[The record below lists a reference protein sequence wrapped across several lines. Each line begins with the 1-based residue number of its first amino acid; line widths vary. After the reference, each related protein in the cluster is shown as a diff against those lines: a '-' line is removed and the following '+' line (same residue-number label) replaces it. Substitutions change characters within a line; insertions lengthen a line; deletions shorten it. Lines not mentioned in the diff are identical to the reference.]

1 MIQIFDVDKRRIGVI
16 DDLDDLQ
23 VIKTL
28 SSGDKTISFSYPKI
42 GAETAHLKPE
52 NYLRTEKDEYVL
64 KKVETGDTKNK
75 YTAVL
80 NVEELESQEFL
91 YGFASETQTARDC
104 LEFAFEGT
112 GWKVGICTITKR
124 RTIDIEETTNA
135 WEVLQEVLD
144 TYRCECRIHTLT
156 KTVDIMEAIGEDRGA
171 YFMEGLNLRKLTVKS
186 DTYDFYTRIYPVGA
200 DGITPEIILGVPY
213 IDNHQYTDKVIPR
226 YWKDERY
233 TITENLIED
242 ARAKLDAASKPYTA
256 YTADVADL
264 AAQSDEYDVLAYDIG
279 DMVTLVSKTEKTKE
293 KQRIVKLTEYPKH
306 PEKNTCELS
315 SVSKT
320 FAQIQ
325 EETQEKMKS
334 DAVEVAQSRTKKVL
348 RGGYWTTEQVQAAI
362 TSSEEKLTAT
372 VQAART
378 EQRDLTEQ
386 TRDEMKE
393 YVDAINNVALER
405 MTNEYT
411 TKLEQTSTDFD
422 ITIRSLEETVTSQGE
437 EFQEFRQENET
448 FFHHTAEGLEIGKKQ
463 DGGIMPF
470 STMLS
475 NLRLEF
481 RQDGKAVAYIQHD
494 KLHINNV
501 EAVRRWSVGAAED
514 GGYFD
519 FISTRYGMG
528 VKWREAQEEDEAETQ
543 EAQVQA
549 FAARAAARTVYQQL
563 IDDSGVFKVVE
574 A

>member
-1 MIQIFDVDKRRIGVI
+1 MIQILDATKKRIGAI
-16 DDLDDLQ
+16 DDLDDLK
-23 VIKTL
+23 VEKTL
-28 SSGDKTISFSYPKI
+28 SSGDKTISFSYPKN
-42 GAETAHLKPE
+42 GVELEKLKPE

-64 KKVETGDTKNK
+64 KKVETGETQNK
-75 YTAVL
+75 YTAML
-80 NVEELESQEFL
+80 NVEELEAQEFL
-91 YGFASETQTARDC
+91 HGFASETQTARAC

-135 WEVLQEVLD
+135 WEVLKEVLD
-144 TYRCECRIHTLT
+144 TYRAECRIHTLT

-242 ARAKLDAASKPYTA
+242 AQARLDAASKPYTA

-264 AAQSDEYDVLAYDIG
+264 AAQSEEYDVLAYDIG
-279 DMVTLVSKTEKTKE
+279 DMVTLTSKTEKTKE

-306 PEKNTCELS
+306 PEQNTCELS

-386 TRDEMKE
+386 TRNDLKE
-393 YVDAINNVALER
+393 YADTLNNVAIER
-405 MTNEYT
+405 MTNEYS
-411 TKLEQTSTDFD
+411 TKLEQTSTNFD
-422 ITIRSLEETVTSQGE
+422 VTIRSLEETVTSQGD

-448 FFHHTAEGLEIGKKQ
+448 FFHHTADGLEIGQKQ
-463 DGGIMPF
+463 DGGVMPF
-470 STMLS
+470 STLLS

-528 VKWREAQEEDEAETQ
+528 VKWREAQEEDEQ
-543 EAQVQA
+543 AQAQT
-549 FAARAAARTVYQQL
+549 FAARAAVRAAVPEYKQL
-563 IDDSGVFKVVE
+563 IDDSGVFEVVKV
-574 A
+574 

>member
-1 MIQIFDVDKRRIGVI
+1 MIQILDAAKKRIGAI
-16 DDLDDLQ
+16 DDLDDLK
-23 VIKTL
+23 VEKTL
-28 SSGDKTISFSYPKI
+28 SSGDKTISFSYPKN
-42 GAETAHLKPE
+42 GVELEKLKPE

-64 KKVETGDTKNK
+64 KKVETGETQNK
-75 YTAVL
+75 YTAML
-80 NVEELESQEFL
+80 NVEELEAQEFL
-91 YGFASETQTARDC
+91 HGFASETQTARAC

-144 TYRCECRIHTLT
+144 TYRAECRIHTLT

-242 ARAKLDAASKPYTA
+242 AQARLDAASKPYTA

-264 AAQSDEYDVLAYDIG
+264 AAQSEEYDVLAYDIG
-279 DMVTLVSKTEKTKE
+279 DMVTLTSKTEKTKE

-306 PEKNTCELS
+306 PEQNTCELS

-386 TRDEMKE
+386 TRNDLKE
-393 YVDAINNVALER
+393 YADTLNNVAIER
-405 MTNEYT
+405 MTNEYST
-411 TKLEQTSTDFD
+411 QLEQTSTNFD
-422 ITIRSLEETVTSQGE
+422 VTIRSLEETVTSQGD

-448 FFHHTAEGLEIGKKQ
+448 FFHHTADGLEIGQKQ
-463 DGGIMPF
+463 DGGVMPF
-470 STMLS
+470 STLLS

-528 VKWREAQEEDEAETQ
+528 VKWREAQEEDEQ
-543 EAQVQA
+543 AQAQT
-549 FAARAAARTVYQQL
+549 FAARAAVRAAVPEYKQL
-563 IDDSGVFKVVE
+563 IDDSGVFEVVKV
-574 A
+574 

>member
-1 MIQIFDVDKRRIGVI
+1 MIQIFDDTKRRIGAI

-23 VIKTL
+23 VVKTL
-28 SSGDKTISFSYPKI
+28 STGDKTISFSYPKK
-42 GAETAHLKPE
+42 GTEEKHLKPE
-52 NYLRTEKDEYVL
+52 YYIRTEKDEYVL
-64 KKVETGDTKNK
+64 KKVETGEKKNK
-75 YTAVL
+75 YTAQL
-80 NVEELESQEFL
+80 NVEELEAQEFL

-135 WEVLQEVLD
+135 WEVLQEVLN
-144 TYRCECRIHTLT
+144 TYRAECRIHTLT

-171 YFMEGLNLRKLTVKS
+171 YFVEGLNLRKLTVKS
-186 DTYDFYTRIYPVGA
+186 DTYDFFTRIYPVGK

-242 ARAKLDAASKPYTA
+242 AQARLDAASKPYTA

-264 AAQSDEYDVLAYDIG
+264 AAQSEEYDVLAYDIG
-279 DMVTLVSKTEKTKE
+279 DMVALVSKTEGTKE

-372 VQAART
+372 VQTART
-378 EQRDLTEQ
+378 EQRDFTEQ
-386 TRDEMKE
+386 TRNDLKE
-393 YVDAINNVALER
+393 YADTLNSVALER

-448 FFHHTAEGLEIGKKQ
+448 FFHHTADGLEIGKKQ

-470 STMLS
+470 STLLS

-481 RQDGKAVAYIQHD
+481 RQDGKAVAYVQHD

-528 VKWREAQEEDEAETQ
+528 VKWREAQEEDEQ
-543 EAQVQA
+543 AQTV
-549 FAARAAARTVYQQL
+549 AARAAARASVREYKQL
-563 IDDSGVFKVVE
+563 IDDTGVFEVVE
-574 A
+574 G

>member
-1 MIQIFDVDKRRIGVI
+1 MIQILDAAKKRIGAI
-16 DDLDDLQ
+16 DDLDDLK
-23 VIKTL
+23 VEKTL
-28 SSGDKTISFSYPKI
+28 SSGDKTISFSYPKN
-42 GAETAHLKPE
+42 GVELEKLKPE

-64 KKVETGDTKNK
+64 KKVETGETQNK
-75 YTAVL
+75 YTAML
-80 NVEELESQEFL
+80 NVEELEAQEFL
-91 YGFASETQTARDC
+91 YGFASETQTARAC

-135 WEVLQEVLD
+135 WEVFQEVLD
-144 TYRCECRIHTLT
+144 TYRAECRIHTLT

-242 ARAKLDAASKPYTA
+242 AQARLDAASKPYTA

-264 AAQSDEYDVLAYDIG
+264 AAQSEEYDILAYGIG
-279 DMVTLVSKTEKTKE
+279 DMVTLTSKTEKMKE

-306 PEKNTCELS
+306 PEQNTCELS
-315 SVSKT
+315 SASKT

-386 TRDEMKE
+386 TRNDLKE
-393 YVDAINNVALER
+393 YADTLNNVAIER
-405 MTNEYT
+405 MTNEYST
-411 TKLEQTSTDFD
+411 QLEQTSTNFD
-422 ITIRSLEETVTSQGE
+422 VTIRSLEETVTSQGD

-448 FFHHTAEGLEIGKKQ
+448 FFHHTADGLEIGQKQ
-463 DGGIMPF
+463 DGGVMPF
-470 STMLS
+470 STLLS

-528 VKWREAQEEDEAETQ
+528 VKWREAQEEDEQ
-543 EAQVQA
+543 AQAQT
-549 FAARAAARTVYQQL
+549 FAARAAVRAEVPEYKQL
-563 IDDSGVFKVVE
+563 IDDSGVFEVVKV
-574 A
+574 

>member
-1 MIQIFDVDKRRIGVI
+1 MIQILDAAKKRIGAI
-16 DDLDDLQ
+16 DDLDDLK
-23 VIKTL
+23 VEKTL
-28 SSGDKTISFSYPKI
+28 SSGDKTISFSYPKN
-42 GAETAHLKPE
+42 GVELEKLKPE

-64 KKVETGDTKNK
+64 KKVETGETQNK
-75 YTAVL
+75 YTAML
-80 NVEELESQEFL
+80 NVEELEAQEFL
-91 YGFASETQTARDC
+91 YGFASETQTARAC

-144 TYRCECRIHTLT
+144 TYRAECRIHTLT

-242 ARAKLDAASKPYTA
+242 AQARLDAASKPYTV

-264 AAQSDEYDVLAYDIG
+264 AAQSEEYDILAYDIG
-279 DMVTLVSKTEKTKE
+279 DMVTLTSKTEKTKE

-306 PEKNTCELS
+306 PEQNTCELS

-386 TRDEMKE
+386 TRNDLKE
-393 YVDAINNVALER
+393 YADTLNNVAIER
-405 MTNEYT
+405 MTNEYST
-411 TKLEQTSTDFD
+411 QLEQTSTNFD
-422 ITIRSLEETVTSQGE
+422 VTIRSLEETVTSQGD

-448 FFHHTAEGLEIGKKQ
+448 FFHHTADGLEIGQKQ
-463 DGGIMPF
+463 DGGVMPF
-470 STMLS
+470 STLLS

-528 VKWREAQEEDEAETQ
+528 VKWREAQEEDEQ
-543 EAQVQA
+543 EQAQT
-549 FAARAAARTVYQQL
+549 FAARAAIRAAVQEYKQL
-563 IDDSGVFKVVE
+563 IDDSGVFEVVKV
-574 A
+574 

>member
-1 MIQIFDVDKRRIGVI
+1 MIQIFDVAKRRIGGI
-16 DDLDDLQ
+16 DDLDDLK
-23 VIKTL
+23 VEKTL
-28 SSGDKTISFSYPKI
+28 SSGDKTISFSYPKN
-42 GAETAHLKPE
+42 GAELEKLKPE
-52 NYLRTEKDEYVL
+52 NYIRTEKDEYVL
-64 KKVETGDTKNK
+64 KKVETGETTNK
-75 YTAVL
+75 YTAQL
-80 NVEELESQEFL
+80 NVEELEAQEFL
-91 YGFASETQTARDC
+91 YGFASETQTARAC

-112 GWKVGICTITKR
+112 GWTVGICTITKR
-124 RTIDIEETTNA
+124 RTVDIEESTNA
-135 WEVLQEVLD
+135 WKVLQEVLD
-144 TYRCECRIHTLT
+144 TYRAECRIHTLT

-171 YFMEGLNLRKLTVKS
+171 YFVEGLNLRKLTVKS

-242 ARAKLDAASKPYTA
+242 AQARLDAASKPYTA

-279 DMVTLVSKTEKTKE
+279 DMVTLISKTEKTKE

-306 PEKNTCELS
+306 PEQNTCELS

-386 TRDEMKE
+386 TRNDLKE
-393 YVDAINNVALER
+393 YADTLNNVAIER
-405 MTNEYT
+405 MTNEYST
-411 TKLEQTSTDFD
+411 QLEQTSTNFD
-422 ITIRSLEETVTSQGE
+422 ITIRSLEETVTSQGD

-448 FFHHTAEGLEIGKKQ
+448 FFHHTADGLEIGQKQ
-463 DGGIMPF
+463 DGGVMPF
-470 STMLS
+470 STLLS

-528 VKWREAQEEDEAETQ
+528 VKWREAQEEDEQ
-543 EAQVQA
+543 AQAQT
-549 FAARAAARTVYQQL
+549 FAARAAVRAAVPEYKQL
-563 IDDSGVFKVVE
+563 IDDSGVFEVVKV
-574 A
+574 

>member
-1 MIQIFDVDKRRIGVI
+1 MIQILDAAKKRIGAI
-16 DDLDDLQ
+16 DDLDDLK
-23 VIKTL
+23 VEKTL
-28 SSGDKTISFSYPKI
+28 SSGDKTISFSYPKN
-42 GAETAHLKPE
+42 GVELEKLKPE

-64 KKVETGDTKNK
+64 KKVETGETQNK
-75 YTAVL
+75 YTAML
-80 NVEELESQEFL
+80 NVEELEAQEFL
-91 YGFASETQTARDC
+91 YGFASETQTARAC

-135 WEVLQEVLD
+135 WEVFQEVLD
-144 TYRCECRIHTLT
+144 TYRAECRIHTLT

-242 ARAKLDAASKPYTA
+242 AQARLDAASKPYTA

-264 AAQSDEYDVLAYDIG
+264 AAQSEEYDVLAYDIG
-279 DMVTLVSKTEKTKE
+279 DMVTLTSKTEKTKE

-306 PEKNTCELS
+306 PEQNTCELS

-386 TRDEMKE
+386 TRNDLKE
-393 YVDAINNVALER
+393 YADTLNNVAIER
-405 MTNEYT
+405 MTNEYST
-411 TKLEQTSTDFD
+411 QLEQTSTNFD
-422 ITIRSLEETVTSQGE
+422 VTIRSLEETVTSQGD

-448 FFHHTAEGLEIGKKQ
+448 FFHHTADGLEIGQKQ
-463 DGGIMPF
+463 DGGVMPF
-470 STMLS
+470 STLLS

-528 VKWREAQEEDEAETQ
+528 VKWREAQEEDEQ
-543 EAQVQA
+543 AQAQT
-549 FAARAAARTVYQQL
+549 FAARAAVRAAVPEYKQL
-563 IDDSGVFKVVE
+563 IDDSGVFEVVKV
-574 A
+574 

>member
-1 MIQIFDVDKRRIGVI
+1 MIQILDAAKKRIGAI
-16 DDLDDLQ
+16 DDLDDLK
-23 VIKTL
+23 VEKTL
-28 SSGDKTISFSYPKI
+28 SSGDKTISFSYPKN
-42 GAETAHLKPE
+42 GVELEKLKPE

-64 KKVETGDTKNK
+64 KKVETGETQNK
-75 YTAVL
+75 YTAML
-80 NVEELESQEFL
+80 NVEELEAQEFL
-91 YGFASETQTARDC
+91 YGFASETQTARAC

-135 WEVLQEVLD
+135 WEVFQEVLD
-144 TYRCECRIHTLT
+144 TYRAECRIHTLT

-242 ARAKLDAASKPYTA
+242 AQARLDAASKPYTA

-264 AAQSDEYDVLAYDIG
+264 AAQSEEYDVLAYDIG
-279 DMVTLVSKTEKTKE
+279 DMVTLTSKTEKTKE

-306 PEKNTCELS
+306 PEQNTCELS

-386 TRDEMKE
+386 TRNDLKE
-393 YVDAINNVALER
+393 YADTLNNVAIER
-405 MTNEYT
+405 MTNEYST
-411 TKLEQTSTDFD
+411 QLEQTSTNFD
-422 ITIRSLEETVTSQGE
+422 VTIRSLEETVTSQGG

-448 FFHHTAEGLEIGKKQ
+448 FFHHTADGLEIGQKQ
-463 DGGIMPF
+463 DGGVMPF
-470 STMLS
+470 STLLS

-528 VKWREAQEEDEAETQ
+528 VKWREAQEEDEQ
-543 EAQVQA
+543 AQAQT
-549 FAARAAARTVYQQL
+549 FAARVAVRAAVQEYKQL
-563 IDDSGVFKVVE
+563 IDDSGTFEVVKV
-574 A
+574 

>member
-1 MIQIFDVDKRRIGVI
+1 MIQIFDVAKRRIGGI
-16 DDLDDLQ
+16 DDLDDLK
-23 VIKTL
+23 VEKTL
-28 SSGDKTISFSYPKI
+28 SSGDKTISFSYPKN
-42 GAETAHLKPE
+42 GVELEKLKPE

-64 KKVETGDTKNK
+64 KKVETGETTNK
-75 YTAVL
+75 YTAQL
-80 NVEELESQEFL
+80 NVEELEAQEFL

-124 RTIDIEETTNA
+124 RTVDIEESTNA
-135 WEVLQEVLD
+135 WKVIQEVLD
-144 TYRCECRIHTLT
+144 TYRAECRIHTLT
-156 KTVDIMEAIGEDRGA
+156 KTVDIMETIGEDRGA

-242 ARAKLDAASKPYTA
+242 AQARLDAASKPYTA

-264 AAQSDEYDVLAYDIG
+264 AVQSDEYDVLAYDIG

-293 KQRIVKLTEYPKH
+293 KQRIVKMTEYPKH

-320 FAQIQ
+320 FAQVQ
-325 EETQEKMKS
+325 AETEERMKS
-334 DAVEVAQSRTKKVL
+334 DAINVSESRMKRTL
-348 RGGYWTTEQVQAAI
+348 RGGYWTKEQAQAAI
-362 TSSEEKLTAT
+362 TSSEEKISLS
-372 VQAART
+372 VQETRT
-378 EQRDLTEQ
+378 EARDIANKIGEDA
-386 TRDEMKE
+386 RE
-393 YVDAINNVALER
+393 YTDRMNDNIVEK
-405 MTNEYT
+405 MTNEYST
-411 TKLEQTSTDFD
+411 RLDQTAKDLN
-422 ITIRSLEETVTSQGE
+422 IVIRSLESTVTSQGN
-437 EFQEFRQENET
+437 EFTEFKQENET
-448 FFHHTAEGLEIGKKQ
+448 FFHHTSEGLEIGRKQ
-463 DGGIMPF
+463 DGGLMPF

-475 NLRLEF
+475 DVRLEF
-481 RQDGKAVAYIQHD
+481 RQEGKAVAYIQHD
-494 KLHINNV
+494 KLHITNV

-528 VKWREAQEEDEAETQ
+528 VKWREAQEEDTDTVQTMAMKVRSIRQ
-543 EAQVQA
+543 ED
-549 FAARAAARTVYQQL
+549 YEQL
-563 IDDSGVFKVVE
+563 IDESGVFEVITV
-574 A
+574 

>member
-1 MIQIFDVDKRRIGVI
+1 MIQILDAAKKRIGAI
-16 DDLDDLQ
+16 DDLDDLK
-23 VIKTL
+23 VEKTL
-28 SSGDKTISFSYPKI
+28 SSGDKTISFSYPKN
-42 GAETAHLKPE
+42 GVELEKLKPE

-64 KKVETGDTKNK
+64 KKVETGETQNK
-75 YTAVL
+75 YTAML
-80 NVEELESQEFL
+80 NVEELEAQEFL
-91 YGFASETQTARDC
+91 YGFASETQTARAC

-135 WEVLQEVLD
+135 WEVFQEVLD
-144 TYRCECRIHTLT
+144 TYRAECRIHTLT

-242 ARAKLDAASKPYTA
+242 AQARLDVASKPYTA

-264 AAQSDEYDVLAYDIG
+264 AAQSEEYDILAYDIG
-279 DMVTLVSKTEKTKE
+279 DMVTLTSKTEKTKE

-306 PEKNTCELS
+306 PEQNTCELS

-386 TRDEMKE
+386 TRNDLKE
-393 YVDAINNVALER
+393 YADTLNNVAIER
-405 MTNEYT
+405 MTNEYST
-411 TKLEQTSTDFD
+411 QLEQTSTNFD
-422 ITIRSLEETVTSQGE
+422 VTIRSLEETVTSQGD

-448 FFHHTAEGLEIGKKQ
+448 FFHHTADGLEIGQKQ
-463 DGGIMPF
+463 DGGVMPF
-470 STMLS
+470 STLLS

-528 VKWREAQEEDEAETQ
+528 VKWREAQEEDEQ
-543 EAQVQA
+543 AQAQT
-549 FAARAAARTVYQQL
+549 FAARAAVRAAVPEYKQL
-563 IDDSGVFKVVE
+563 IDDSGVFEVVKV
-574 A
+574 

>member
-1 MIQIFDVDKRRIGVI
+1 MIQILDAAKKRIGAI
-16 DDLDDLQ
+16 DDLDDLK
-23 VIKTL
+23 VEKTL
-28 SSGDKTISFSYPKI
+28 SSGDKTISFSYPKN
-42 GAETAHLKPE
+42 GVELEKLKPE

-64 KKVETGDTKNK
+64 KKVETGETQNK
-75 YTAVL
+75 YTAML
-80 NVEELESQEFL
+80 NVEELEAQEFL
-91 YGFASETQTARDC
+91 YGFASETQTARAC

-144 TYRCECRIHTLT
+144 TYRAECRIHTLT

-242 ARAKLDAASKPYTA
+242 AQARLDAASKPYTA

-264 AAQSDEYDVLAYDIG
+264 AAQSEEYDILAYDIG
-279 DMVTLVSKTEKTKE
+279 DMVTLTSKTEKTKE

-306 PEKNTCELS
+306 PEQNTCELS

-386 TRDEMKE
+386 TRNDLKE
-393 YVDAINNVALER
+393 YADTLNNVAIER
-405 MTNEYT
+405 MTNEYST
-411 TKLEQTSTDFD
+411 QLEQTSTNFD
-422 ITIRSLEETVTSQGE
+422 VTIRSLEETVTSQGD

-448 FFHHTAEGLEIGKKQ
+448 FFHHTADGLEIGQKQ
-463 DGGIMPF
+463 DGGVMPF
-470 STMLS
+470 STLLS

-528 VKWREAQEEDEAETQ
+528 VKWREAQEEDEQ
-543 EAQVQA
+543 AQAQT
-549 FAARAAARTVYQQL
+549 FAARATVRAAVPEYKQL
-563 IDDSGVFKVVE
+563 IDDSGVFEVVKV
-574 A
+574 

>member
-1 MIQIFDVDKRRIGVI
+1 MIQIFDDTKRRIGAI

-23 VIKTL
+23 VVKTL
-28 SSGDKTISFSYPKI
+28 STGDKTISFSYPKK
-42 GAETAHLKPE
+42 GTEEKHLKPE
-52 NYLRTEKDEYVL
+52 YYIRTEKDEYVL
-64 KKVETGDTKNK
+64 KKVETGEKKNK
-75 YTAVL
+75 YTAQL
-80 NVEELESQEFL
+80 NVEELEAQEFL

-135 WEVLQEVLD
+135 WEVLQEVLN
-144 TYRCECRIHTLT
+144 TYRAECRIHTLT

-171 YFMEGLNLRKLTVKS
+171 YFVEGLNLRKLTVKS
-186 DTYDFYTRIYPVGA
+186 DTYDFFTRIYPVGK

-242 ARAKLDAASKPYTA
+242 AQARLDAASKPYTA

-264 AAQSDEYDVLAYDIG
+264 AAQSEEYDVLAYDIG
-279 DMVTLVSKTEKTKE
+279 DMVALVSKTEGTKE

-372 VQAART
+372 VQTART
-378 EQRDLTEQ
+378 EQRDFTEQ
-386 TRDEMKE
+386 TRNDLKE
-393 YVDAINNVALER
+393 YADTLNSVAFER

-448 FFHHTAEGLEIGKKQ
+448 FFHHTADGLEIGKKQ

-470 STMLS
+470 STLLS

-481 RQDGKAVAYIQHD
+481 RQDGKAVAYVQHD

-528 VKWREAQEEDEAETQ
+528 VKWREAQEEDEQ
-543 EAQVQA
+543 AQTV
-549 FAARAAARTVYQQL
+549 AARAAARASVREYKQL
-563 IDDSGVFKVVE
+563 IDDTGVFEVVE
-574 A
+574 G

>member
-1 MIQIFDVDKRRIGVI
+1 MIQILDAAKKRIGAI
-16 DDLDDLQ
+16 DDLDDLK
-23 VIKTL
+23 VEKTL
-28 SSGDKTISFSYPKI
+28 SSGDKTISFSYPKN
-42 GAETAHLKPE
+42 GVELEKLKPE

-64 KKVETGDTKNK
+64 KKVETGETQNK
-75 YTAVL
+75 YTAIL
-80 NVEELESQEFL
+80 NVEELEAQEFL
-91 YGFASETQTARDC
+91 YGFASETQTARAC

-144 TYRCECRIHTLT
+144 TYRAECRIHTLT
-156 KTVDIMEAIGEDRGA
+156 KTVDIMETIGEDRGA

-242 ARAKLDAASKPYTA
+242 AQARLDAASKPYTA

-264 AAQSDEYDVLAYDIG
+264 AAQSEEYDVLAYDIG
-279 DMVTLVSKTEKTKE
+279 DMVTLTSKTEKTKE

-306 PEKNTCELS
+306 PEQNTCELS

-334 DAVEVAQSRTKKVL
+334 DAVETAQSRTKKVL

-386 TRDEMKE
+386 TRNDLKE
-393 YVDAINNVALER
+393 YADTLNNVAIER
-405 MTNEYT
+405 MTNEYST
-411 TKLEQTSTDFD
+411 QLEQTSTNFD
-422 ITIRSLEETVTSQGE
+422 VTIRSLEETGTSQGG

-448 FFHHTAEGLEIGKKQ
+448 FFHHTADGLEIGQKQ
-463 DGGIMPF
+463 DGGVMPF
-470 STMLS
+470 STLLS

-481 RQDGKAVAYIQHD
+481 RQDGKAVAYIQLD

-528 VKWREAQEEDEAETQ
+528 VKWREAQEEDEQ
-543 EAQVQA
+543 AQAQT
-549 FAARAAARTVYQQL
+549 FTARAAVRAAVPEYRQL
-563 IDDSGVFKVVE
+563 IDDSGTFEVVKV
-574 A
+574 

>member
-1 MIQIFDVDKRRIGVI
+1 MIQILDAAKKRIGAI
-16 DDLDDLQ
+16 DDLDDLK
-23 VIKTL
+23 VEKTL
-28 SSGDKTISFSYPKI
+28 SSGDKTISFSYPKN
-42 GAETAHLKPE
+42 GVELEKLKPE

-64 KKVETGDTKNK
+64 KKVETGETQNK
-75 YTAVL
+75 YTAIL
-80 NVEELESQEFL
+80 NVEELEAQEFL
-91 YGFASETQTARDC
+91 YGFASETQTARAC

-144 TYRCECRIHTLT
+144 TYRAECRIHTLT
-156 KTVDIMEAIGEDRGA
+156 KTVDIMETIGEDRGA

-242 ARAKLDAASKPYTA
+242 AQARLDAASKPYTA

-264 AAQSDEYDVLAYDIG
+264 AAQSEEYDVLAYDIG
-279 DMVTLVSKTEKTKE
+279 DMVTLTSKTEKTKE

-306 PEKNTCELS
+306 PEQNTCELS

-334 DAVEVAQSRTKKVL
+334 DAVETAQSRTKKVL

-372 VQAART
+372 VQATRT

-386 TRDEMKE
+386 TRNDLKE
-393 YVDAINNVALER
+393 YADTLNNVAIER
-405 MTNEYT
+405 MTNEYST
-411 TKLEQTSTDFD
+411 QLEQTSTNFD
-422 ITIRSLEETVTSQGE
+422 VTIRSLEETVTSQGG
-437 EFQEFRQENET
+437 EFQEFRKENET
-448 FFHHTAEGLEIGKKQ
+448 FFHHTADGLEIGQKQ
-463 DGGIMPF
+463 DGGVMPF
-470 STMLS
+470 STLLS

-528 VKWREAQEEDEAETQ
+528 VKWREAQEEDEQ
-543 EAQVQA
+543 AQAQT
-549 FAARAAARTVYQQL
+549 FTARAAVRAAVPEYRQL
-563 IDDSGVFKVVE
+563 IDDSGTFEVVKV
-574 A
+574 

>member
-1 MIQIFDVDKRRIGVI
+1 MIQIFDDTKRRIGAI

-23 VIKTL
+23 VVKTL
-28 SSGDKTISFSYPKI
+28 STGDKTISFSYPKK
-42 GAETAHLKPE
+42 GTEEKHLKPE
-52 NYLRTEKDEYVL
+52 YYIRTEKDEYVL
-64 KKVETGDTKNK
+64 KKVETGEKKNK
-75 YTAVL
+75 YTAQL
-80 NVEELESQEFL
+80 NVEELEAQEFL

-135 WEVLQEVLD
+135 WEVLQEVLN
-144 TYRCECRIHTLT
+144 TYRAECRIHTLT

-171 YFMEGLNLRKLTVKS
+171 YFVEGLNLRKLTVKS
-186 DTYDFYTRIYPVGA
+186 DTYDFFTRIYPVGK

-242 ARAKLDAASKPYTA
+242 AQARLDAASKPYTA

-264 AAQSDEYDVLAYDIG
+264 AAQSEEYDVLAYDIG
-279 DMVTLVSKTEKTKE
+279 DMVALVSKTEGTKE

-372 VQAART
+372 VQTART
-378 EQRDLTEQ
+378 EQRDFTEQ
-386 TRDEMKE
+386 TRNDLKE
-393 YVDAINNVALER
+393 YADTLNSVTLER

-448 FFHHTAEGLEIGKKQ
+448 FFHHTADGLEIGKKQ

-470 STMLS
+470 STLLS

-481 RQDGKAVAYIQHD
+481 RQDGKAVAYVQHD

-528 VKWREAQEEDEAETQ
+528 VKWREAQEEDEQ
-543 EAQVQA
+543 AQTV
-549 FAARAAARTVYQQL
+549 AARAAARASVREYKQL
-563 IDDSGVFKVVE
+563 IDDTGVFEVVE
-574 A
+574 G

>member
-1 MIQIFDVDKRRIGVI
+1 MIQILDAAKKRIGAI
-16 DDLDDLQ
+16 DDLDDLK
-23 VIKTL
+23 VEKTL
-28 SSGDKTISFSYPKI
+28 SSGDKTISFSYPKN
-42 GAETAHLKPE
+42 GVELEKLKPE

-64 KKVETGDTKNK
+64 KKVETGETQNK
-75 YTAVL
+75 YTAML
-80 NVEELESQEFL
+80 NVEELEAQEFL
-91 YGFASETQTARDC
+91 YGFASETQTARAC

-144 TYRCECRIHTLT
+144 TYRAECRIHTLT
-156 KTVDIMEAIGEDRGA
+156 KTVDIMETIGEDRGA

-242 ARAKLDAASKPYTA
+242 AQARLDAASKPYTA

-264 AAQSDEYDVLAYDIG
+264 AAQSEEYDVLAYDIG
-279 DMVTLVSKTEKTKE
+279 DMVTLTSKTEKTKE

-306 PEKNTCELS
+306 PEQNTCELS

-334 DAVEVAQSRTKKVL
+334 DAVETAQSRTKKVL

-386 TRDEMKE
+386 TRNDLKE
-393 YVDAINNVALER
+393 YADTLNNVAIER
-405 MTNEYT
+405 MTNEYST
-411 TKLEQTSTDFD
+411 QLEQTSTNFD
-422 ITIRSLEETVTSQGE
+422 VTIRSLEETVTSQGG

-448 FFHHTAEGLEIGKKQ
+448 FFHHTADGLEIGQKQ
-463 DGGIMPF
+463 DGGVMPF
-470 STMLS
+470 STLLS

-528 VKWREAQEEDEAETQ
+528 VKWREAQEEDEQ
-543 EAQVQA
+543 AQAQT
-549 FAARAAARTVYQQL
+549 FTARAAVRAAVPEYRQL
-563 IDDSGVFKVVE
+563 IDDSGTFEVVKV
-574 A
+574 

>member
-1 MIQIFDVDKRRIGVI
+1 MIQILDAAKKRIGAI
-16 DDLDDLQ
+16 DDLDDLK
-23 VIKTL
+23 VEKTL
-28 SSGDKTISFSYPKI
+28 SSGDKTISFSYPKN
-42 GAETAHLKPE
+42 GVELEKLKPE

-64 KKVETGDTKNK
+64 KKVETGETQNK
-75 YTAVL
+75 YTALL
-80 NVEELESQEFL
+80 NVEELEAQEFL
-91 YGFASETQTARDC
+91 YGFASETQTARAC

-144 TYRCECRIHTLT
+144 TYRAECRIHTLT

-242 ARAKLDAASKPYTA
+242 AQARLDAASKPYTA

-264 AAQSDEYDVLAYDIG
+264 AAQSEEYDVLAYEIG
-279 DMVTLVSKTEKTKE
+279 DMVTLTSKTEKTKE

-306 PEKNTCELS
+306 PEQNTCELS

-386 TRDEMKE
+386 TRNDLKE
-393 YVDAINNVALER
+393 YADTLNNVAIER
-405 MTNEYT
+405 MTNEYST
-411 TKLEQTSTDFD
+411 QLEQTSTNFD
-422 ITIRSLEETVTSQGE
+422 VTIRSLEETVTSQGG

-448 FFHHTAEGLEIGKKQ
+448 FFHHTADGLEIGQKQ
-463 DGGIMPF
+463 DGGVMPF
-470 STMLS
+470 STLLS

-528 VKWREAQEEDEAETQ
+528 VKWREAQEEDEQ
-543 EAQVQA
+543 AQAQT
-549 FAARAAARTVYQQL
+549 FAAREAVRAAVPEYKQL
-563 IDDSGVFKVVE
+563 IDDSGVFEVVKV
-574 A
+574 

>member
-1 MIQIFDVDKRRIGVI
+1 MIQILDAAKKRIGAI
-16 DDLDDLQ
+16 DDLDDLK
-23 VIKTL
+23 VEKTL
-28 SSGDKTISFSYPKI
+28 SSGDKTISFSYPKN
-42 GAETAHLKPE
+42 GVELEKLKPE

-64 KKVETGDTKNK
+64 KKVETGETQNK
-75 YTAVL
+75 YTAML
-80 NVEELESQEFL
+80 NVEELEAQEFL
-91 YGFASETQTARDC
+91 YGFASETQTARAC

-135 WEVLQEVLD
+135 WEVFQEVLD
-144 TYRCECRIHTLT
+144 TYRAECRIHTLT

-242 ARAKLDAASKPYTA
+242 AQARLDAASKPYTA

-264 AAQSDEYDVLAYDIG
+264 AAQSEEYDILAYDIG
-279 DMVTLVSKTEKTKE
+279 DMVTLTSKTEKTKE

-306 PEKNTCELS
+306 PEQNTCELS
-315 SVSKT
+315 SASKT

-386 TRDEMKE
+386 TRNDLKE
-393 YVDAINNVALER
+393 YADTLNNVAIER
-405 MTNEYT
+405 MTNEYST
-411 TKLEQTSTDFD
+411 QLEQTSTNFD
-422 ITIRSLEETVTSQGE
+422 VTIRSLEETVTSQGD

-448 FFHHTAEGLEIGKKQ
+448 FFHHTADGLEIGQKQ
-463 DGGIMPF
+463 DGGVMPF
-470 STMLS
+470 STLLS

-528 VKWREAQEEDEAETQ
+528 VKWREAQEEDEQ
-543 EAQVQA
+543 AQAQT
-549 FAARAAARTVYQQL
+549 FAARAAVRAAVPEYKQL
-563 IDDSGVFKVVE
+563 IDDSGVFEVVKV
-574 A
+574 

>member
-1 MIQIFDVDKRRIGVI
+1 MIQIFDVAKRRIGGI
-16 DDLDDLQ
+16 DDLDDLK
-23 VIKTL
+23 VEKTL
-28 SSGDKTISFSYPKI
+28 SSGDKTISFSYPKN
-42 GAETAHLKPE
+42 GAELEKLKPE

-64 KKVETGDTKNK
+64 KKVETGETTNK
-75 YTAVL
+75 YTAQL
-80 NVEELESQEFL
+80 NVEELEAQEFL
-91 YGFASETQTARDC
+91 YGFASETQTARAC

-112 GWKVGICTITKR
+112 GWTIGICTITKR
-124 RTIDIEETTNA
+124 RTVDIEESTNA
-135 WEVLQEVLD
+135 WKVLQEVLD
-144 TYRCECRIHTLT
+144 TYRAECKIHTLT

-171 YFMEGLNLRKLTVKS
+171 YFVEGLNLRKLTVKS

-242 ARAKLDAASKPYTA
+242 AQARLEAASKPYTA

-264 AAQSDEYDVLAYDIG
+264 AEQSEEYDVLAYDIG
-279 DMVTLVSKTEKTKE
+279 DMVTLISKTEKTKE

-306 PEKNTCELS
+306 PEQNTCELS
-315 SVSKT
+315 STSKT

-334 DAVEVAQSRTKKVL
+334 DAVEVAQYRTKKVL

-372 VQAART
+372 VQEART

-386 TRDEMKE
+386 TRNDLKE
-393 YVDAINNVALER
+393 YADTLNNVAIER
-405 MTNEYT
+405 MTNEYST
-411 TKLEQTSTDFD
+411 QLEQTSTNFD
-422 ITIRSLEETVTSQGE
+422 ITIRSLEETVTSQGD

-448 FFHHTAEGLEIGKKQ
+448 FFHHTSEGLEIGRKQ
-463 DGGIMPF
+463 DGGLMPF

-475 NLRLEF
+475 DVRLEF
-481 RQDGKAVAYIQHD
+481 RQEGKAVAYIQHD
-494 KLHINNV
+494 KLHITNV

-528 VKWREAQEEDEAETQ
+528 VKWREAQEEDTTTVQTMALKARSIRQ
-543 EAQVQA
+543 ED
-549 FAARAAARTVYQQL
+549 YEQL
-563 IDDSGVFKVVE
+563 IDESGVFEVITV
-574 A
+574 

>member
-1 MIQIFDVDKRRIGVI
+1 MIQILDAAKKRIGAI
-16 DDLDDLQ
+16 DDLDDLK
-23 VIKTL
+23 VEKTL
-28 SSGDKTISFSYPKI
+28 SSGDKTISFSYPKN
-42 GAETAHLKPE
+42 GVELEKLKPE

-64 KKVETGDTKNK
+64 KKVETGETQNK
-75 YTAVL
+75 YTAML
-80 NVEELESQEFL
+80 NVEELEAQEFL
-91 YGFASETQTARDC
+91 YGFASETQTARAC

-135 WEVLQEVLD
+135 WEVFQEVLD
-144 TYRCECRIHTLT
+144 TYRAECRIHTLT

-242 ARAKLDAASKPYTA
+242 AQARLDVASKPYTA

-264 AAQSDEYDVLAYDIG
+264 AAQSEEYDILAYDIG
-279 DMVTLVSKTEKTKE
+279 DMVTLTSKTEKTKE

-306 PEKNTCELS
+306 PEQNTCELS

-386 TRDEMKE
+386 TRNDLKE
-393 YVDAINNVALER
+393 YADTLNNVAIER
-405 MTNEYT
+405 MTNEYST
-411 TKLEQTSTDFD
+411 QLEQTSTNFD
-422 ITIRSLEETVTSQGE
+422 VTIRSLEETVTSQGD

-448 FFHHTAEGLEIGKKQ
+448 FFHHTADGLEIGQKQ
-463 DGGIMPF
+463 DGGVMPF
-470 STMLS
+470 STLLS

-528 VKWREAQEEDEAETQ
+528 VKWREAQEEDEQ
-543 EAQVQA
+543 EQA
-549 FAARAAARTVYQQL
+549 RTFAVRAAVPEYRQL
-563 IDDSGVFKVVE
+563 IDDSGTFEVVKI
-574 A
+574 

>member
-1 MIQIFDVDKRRIGVI
+1 MIQILDAAKKRIGAI
-16 DDLDDLQ
+16 DDLDDLK
-23 VIKTL
+23 VEKTL
-28 SSGDKTISFSYPKI
+28 SSGDKTISFSYPKN
-42 GAETAHLKPE
+42 GVELEKLKPE

-64 KKVETGDTKNK
+64 KKVETGETQNK
-75 YTAVL
+75 YTAIL
-80 NVEELESQEFL
+80 NVEELEAQEFL
-91 YGFASETQTARDC
+91 YGFASETQTARAC

-144 TYRCECRIHTLT
+144 TYRAECRIHTLT
-156 KTVDIMEAIGEDRGA
+156 KTVDIMETIGEDRGA

-242 ARAKLDAASKPYTA
+242 AQARLDAASKPYTA

-264 AAQSDEYDVLAYDIG
+264 AAQSEEYDVLAYDIG
-279 DMVTLVSKTEKTKE
+279 DMVTLTSKTEKTKE

-306 PEKNTCELS
+306 PEQNTCELS

-334 DAVEVAQSRTKKVL
+334 DAVETAQSRTKKVL

-386 TRDEMKE
+386 TRNDLKE
-393 YVDAINNVALER
+393 YADTLNNVAIER
-405 MTNEYT
+405 MTNEYST
-411 TKLEQTSTDFD
+411 QLEQTSTNFD
-422 ITIRSLEETVTSQGE
+422 VTIRSLEETVTSQGG

-448 FFHHTAEGLEIGKKQ
+448 FFHHTADGLEIGQKQ
-463 DGGIMPF
+463 DGGVMPF
-470 STMLS
+470 STLLS

-528 VKWREAQEEDEAETQ
+528 VKWREAREEDEQAQ
-543 EAQVQA
+543 EQT
-549 FAARAAARTVYQQL
+549 FTARAAVRAAVPEYRQL
-563 IDDSGVFKVVE
+563 IDDSGTFEVVKV
-574 A
+574 

>member
-1 MIQIFDVDKRRIGVI
+1 M
-16 DDLDDLQ
+16 
-23 VIKTL
+23 
-28 SSGDKTISFSYPKI
+28 
-42 GAETAHLKPE
+42 
-52 NYLRTEKDEYVL
+52 
-64 KKVETGDTKNK
+64 
-75 YTAVL
+75 
-80 NVEELESQEFL
+80 
-91 YGFASETQTARDC
+91 
-104 LEFAFEGT
+104 
-112 GWKVGICTITKR
+112 
-124 RTIDIEETTNA
+124 
-135 WEVLQEVLD
+135 LD
-144 TYRCECRIHTLT
+144 TYRAECRIHTLT

-242 ARAKLDAASKPYTA
+242 AQARLDAASKPYTA

-264 AAQSDEYDVLAYDIG
+264 AAQSEEYDVLAYDIG
-279 DMVTLVSKTEKTKE
+279 DMVTLTSKTEKTKE

-306 PEKNTCELS
+306 PEQNTCELS

-334 DAVEVAQSRTKKVL
+334 DAVEVAQSRTKKAL

-386 TRDEMKE
+386 TRNDLKE
-393 YVDAINNVALER
+393 YADTLNNVAIER
-405 MTNEYT
+405 MTNEYST
-411 TKLEQTSTDFD
+411 QLEQTSTNFD
-422 ITIRSLEETVTSQGE
+422 VTIRSLEETVTSQGD

-448 FFHHTAEGLEIGKKQ
+448 FFHHTADGLEIGQKQ
-463 DGGIMPF
+463 DGGVMPF
-470 STMLS
+470 STLLS

-528 VKWREAQEEDEAETQ
+528 VKWREAQEEDEQ
-543 EAQVQA
+543 AQAQT
-549 FAARAAARTVYQQL
+549 FAARAAVRAAVPEYKQL
-563 IDDSGVFKVVE
+563 IDDSGVFEVVKV
-574 A
+574 

>member
-1 MIQIFDVDKRRIGVI
+1 MIQILDAAKKRIGAI
-16 DDLDDLQ
+16 DDLDDLK
-23 VIKTL
+23 VEKTL
-28 SSGDKTISFSYPKI
+28 SSGDKTISFSYPKN
-42 GAETAHLKPE
+42 GVELEKLKPE

-64 KKVETGDTKNK
+64 KKVETGETQNK
-75 YTAVL
+75 YTAIL
-80 NVEELESQEFL
+80 NVEELEAQEFL
-91 YGFASETQTARDC
+91 YGFASETQTARAC

-144 TYRCECRIHTLT
+144 TYRAECRIHTLT
-156 KTVDIMEAIGEDRGA
+156 KTVDIMETIGEDRGA

-242 ARAKLDAASKPYTA
+242 AQARLDAASKPYTA

-264 AAQSDEYDVLAYDIG
+264 AAQSEEYDVLAYDIG
-279 DMVTLVSKTEKTKE
+279 DMVTLTSKTEKTKE

-306 PEKNTCELS
+306 PEQNTCELS

-334 DAVEVAQSRTKKVL
+334 DAVETAQSRTKKVL

-386 TRDEMKE
+386 TRNDLKE
-393 YVDAINNVALER
+393 YADTLNNVAIER
-405 MTNEYT
+405 MTNEYST
-411 TKLEQTSTDFD
+411 QLEQTSTNFD
-422 ITIRSLEETVTSQGE
+422 VTIRSLEETVTSQGG

-448 FFHHTAEGLEIGKKQ
+448 FFHHTADGLEIGQKQ
-463 DGGIMPF
+463 DGGVMPF
-470 STMLS
+470 STLLS

-528 VKWREAQEEDEAETQ
+528 VKWREAQEEDEQAQ
-543 EAQVQA
+543 EQT
-549 FAARAAARTVYQQL
+549 FTARAAVREAVPEYRQL
-563 IDDSGVFKVVE
+563 IDDSGTFEVVKV
-574 A
+574 

>member
-1 MIQIFDVDKRRIGVI
+1 MIQILDAAKKRIGAI
-16 DDLDDLQ
+16 DDLDDLK
-23 VIKTL
+23 VEKTL
-28 SSGDKTISFSYPKI
+28 SSGDKTISFSYPKN
-42 GAETAHLKPE
+42 GVELEKLKPE

-64 KKVETGDTKNK
+64 KKVETGETQNK
-75 YTAVL
+75 YTAML
-80 NVEELESQEFL
+80 NVEELEAQEFL
-91 YGFASETQTARDC
+91 HGFASETQTARAC

-135 WEVLQEVLD
+135 WEVLHEVLD
-144 TYRCECRIHTLT
+144 TYRAECRIHTLT

-242 ARAKLDAASKPYTA
+242 AQARLDAASKPYTA

-264 AAQSDEYDVLAYDIG
+264 AAQSEEYDVLAYDIG
-279 DMVTLVSKTEKTKE
+279 DMVTLTSKTEKTKE

-306 PEKNTCELS
+306 PEQNTCELS

-386 TRDEMKE
+386 TRNDLKE
-393 YVDAINNVALER
+393 YADTLNNVAIER
-405 MTNEYT
+405 MTNEYST
-411 TKLEQTSTDFD
+411 QLEQTSTNFD
-422 ITIRSLEETVTSQGE
+422 VTIRSLEETVTSQGD

-448 FFHHTAEGLEIGKKQ
+448 FFHHTAGGLEIGQKQ
-463 DGGIMPF
+463 DGGVMPF
-470 STMLS
+470 STLLS

-528 VKWREAQEEDEAETQ
+528 VKWREAQEEDEQ
-543 EAQVQA
+543 AQAQT
-549 FAARAAARTVYQQL
+549 FAARAAVRAAVPEYKQL
-563 IDDSGVFKVVE
+563 IDDSGVFEVVKV
-574 A
+574 

>member
-1 MIQIFDVDKRRIGVI
+1 MIQIFDDVKRRIGGI

-23 VIKTL
+23 VVKTL
-28 SSGDKTISFSYPKI
+28 STGDKTVSFSYPKN
-42 GAETAHLKPE
+42 GAEAKHLKPE

-64 KKVETGDTKNK
+64 KKVQTGETTNK

-80 NVEELESQEFL
+80 NVEELEAQEFL

-135 WEVLQEVLD
+135 WKVLQEVLD
-144 TYRCECRIHTLT
+144 TYRAECKIHTLT

-242 ARAKLDAASKPYTA
+242 AQARLDAASKPYTA

-264 AAQSDEYDVLAYDIG
+264 AAQSEEYDVLAYDIG
-279 DMVTLVSKTEKTKE
+279 DMVTLTSKTEKAKE

-306 PEKNTCELS
+306 PEQNTCELS

-386 TRDEMKE
+386 TRNDLKE
-393 YVDAINNVALER
+393 YADTLNNVAIER
-405 MTNEYT
+405 MTNEYST
-411 TKLEQTSTDFD
+411 QLEQTSTNFD
-422 ITIRSLEETVTSQGE
+422 ITIRSLEETVTSQGD

-448 FFHHTAEGLEIGKKQ
+448 FFHHTADGLEIGQKQ
-463 DGGIMPF
+463 DGGVMPF
-470 STMLS
+470 STLLS

-519 FISTRYGMG
+519 FLSTRYGMG
-528 VKWREAQEEDEAETQ
+528 VKWREAQEEDEQ
-543 EAQVQA
+543 AQAQT
-549 FAARAAARTVYQQL
+549 FAARAAVRAAVPKYRQL
-563 IDDSGVFKVVE
+563 IDDSGVFEVVKV
-574 A
+574 

>member
-1 MIQIFDVDKRRIGVI
+1 MIQIFDVAKRRIGGI
-16 DDLDDLQ
+16 DDLDDLK
-23 VIKTL
+23 VEKTL
-28 SSGDKTISFSYPKI
+28 SSGDKTISFSYPKN
-42 GAETAHLKPE
+42 GAELEKLKPE

-64 KKVETGDTKNK
+64 KKVETGETTNK
-75 YTAVL
+75 YTAQL
-80 NVEELESQEFL
+80 NVEELEAQEFL
-91 YGFASETQTARDC
+91 YGFASETQTARAC

-112 GWKVGICTITKR
+112 GWTVGICTITKR
-124 RTIDIEETTNA
+124 RTVDIEESTNA
-135 WEVLQEVLD
+135 WKVLQEVLD
-144 TYRCECRIHTLT
+144 TYRAECRIHTLT

-171 YFMEGLNLRKLTVKS
+171 YFVEGLNLRKLTVKS

-242 ARAKLDAASKPYTA
+242 AQARLDAASKPYTA

-279 DMVTLVSKTEKTKE
+279 DMVTLISKTEKTKE

-306 PEKNTCELS
+306 PEQNTCELS

-386 TRDEMKE
+386 TRNDLKE
-393 YVDAINNVALER
+393 YADTLNNVAIER
-405 MTNEYT
+405 MTNEYST
-411 TKLEQTSTDFD
+411 QLEQTSTNFD
-422 ITIRSLEETVTSQGE
+422 ITIRSLEETVTSQGD

-448 FFHHTAEGLEIGKKQ
+448 FFHHTADGLEIGQKQ
-463 DGGIMPF
+463 DGGVMPF
-470 STMLS
+470 STLLS

-528 VKWREAQEEDEAETQ
+528 VKWREAQEEDEQ
-543 EAQVQA
+543 AQT
-549 FAARAAARTVYQQL
+549 FAARAAVRAIVPEYRQL
-563 IDDSGVFKVVE
+563 IDDSGVFEVVK

>member
-1 MIQIFDVDKRRIGVI
+1 MIQILDAAKKRIGAI
-16 DDLDDLQ
+16 DDLEDLK
-23 VIKTL
+23 VEKTL
-28 SSGDKTISFSYPKI
+28 SSGDKTISFSYPKN
-42 GAETAHLKPE
+42 GVELEKLKPE

-64 KKVETGDTKNK
+64 KKVETGETQNK
-75 YTAVL
+75 YTAML
-80 NVEELESQEFL
+80 NVEELEAQEFL
-91 YGFASETQTARDC
+91 YGFASETQTARAC

-135 WEVLQEVLD
+135 WEVFQEVLD
-144 TYRCECRIHTLT
+144 TYRAECRIHTLT

-242 ARAKLDAASKPYTA
+242 AQARLDAASKPYTA

-264 AAQSDEYDVLAYDIG
+264 AAQSEEYDILAYDIG
-279 DMVTLVSKTEKTKE
+279 DMVTLTSKTEKTKE

-306 PEKNTCELS
+306 PEQNTCELS
-315 SVSKT
+315 SASKT

-386 TRDEMKE
+386 TRNDLKE
-393 YVDAINNVALER
+393 YADTLNNVAIER
-405 MTNEYT
+405 MTNEYST
-411 TKLEQTSTDFD
+411 QLEQTSTNFD
-422 ITIRSLEETVTSQGE
+422 VTIRSLEETVTSQGD

-448 FFHHTAEGLEIGKKQ
+448 FFHHTADGLEIGQKQ
-463 DGGIMPF
+463 DGGVMPF
-470 STMLS
+470 STLLS

-528 VKWREAQEEDEAETQ
+528 VKWREAQEEDEQ
-543 EAQVQA
+543 AQAQT
-549 FAARAAARTVYQQL
+549 FAARAAVRAAVPEYKQL
-563 IDDSGVFKVVE
+563 IDDSGVFEVVKV
-574 A
+574 

>member
-1 MIQIFDVDKRRIGVI
+1 MIQIFDVAKRRIGGI
-16 DDLDDLQ
+16 DDLDDLK
-23 VIKTL
+23 VEKTL
-28 SSGDKTISFSYPKI
+28 SSGDKTISFSYPKN
-42 GAETAHLKPE
+42 GAELEKLKPE

-64 KKVETGDTKNK
+64 KKVETGETQNK
-75 YTAVL
+75 YTAQL
-80 NVEELESQEFL
+80 NVEELEAQEFL
-91 YGFASETQTARDC
+91 YGFASETQTARAC

-112 GWKVGICTITKR
+112 GWTVGICTITKR
-124 RTIDIEETTNA
+124 RTVDIEESTNA
-135 WEVLQEVLD
+135 WKVLQEVLD
-144 TYRCECRIHTLT
+144 TYRAECRIHTLT

-171 YFMEGLNLRKLTVKS
+171 YFVEGLNLRKLTVKS

-242 ARAKLDAASKPYTA
+242 AQARLDAASKPYTA

-279 DMVTLVSKTEKTKE
+279 DMVTLISKTEKTKE

-306 PEKNTCELS
+306 PEQNTCELS

-386 TRDEMKE
+386 TRNDLKE
-393 YVDAINNVALER
+393 YADTLNNVAIER
-405 MTNEYT
+405 MTNEYST
-411 TKLEQTSTDFD
+411 QLEQTSTNFD
-422 ITIRSLEETVTSQGE
+422 ITIRSLEETVTLQGD

-448 FFHHTAEGLEIGKKQ
+448 FFHHTADGLEIGQKQ
-463 DGGIMPF
+463 DGGVMPF
-470 STMLS
+470 STLLS

-528 VKWREAQEEDEAETQ
+528 VKWREAQEEDEQ
-543 EAQVQA
+543 AQT
-549 FAARAAARTVYQQL
+549 FAARAAVRAIVPEYRQL
-563 IDDSGVFKVVE
+563 IDDSGVFEVVKV
-574 A
+574 

>member
-1 MIQIFDVDKRRIGVI
+1 MIQILDAAKKRIGAI
-16 DDLDDLQ
+16 DDLDDLK
-23 VIKTL
+23 VEKTL
-28 SSGDKTISFSYPKI
+28 SSGDKTISFSYPKN
-42 GAETAHLKPE
+42 GVELEKLKPE

-64 KKVETGDTKNK
+64 KKVETGETQNK
-75 YTAVL
+75 YTAML
-80 NVEELESQEFL
+80 NVEELEAQEFL
-91 YGFASETQTARDC
+91 HGFASETQTARAC

-135 WEVLQEVLD
+135 WEVLHEVLD
-144 TYRCECRIHTLT
+144 TYRAECRIHTLT

-242 ARAKLDAASKPYTA
+242 AQARLDAASKPYTA

-264 AAQSDEYDVLAYDIG
+264 AAQSEEYDVLAYDIG
-279 DMVTLVSKTEKTKE
+279 DMVTLTSKTEKTKE

-306 PEKNTCELS
+306 PEQNTCELS

-386 TRDEMKE
+386 TRNDLKE
-393 YVDAINNVALER
+393 YADTLNNVAIER
-405 MTNEYT
+405 MTNEYST
-411 TKLEQTSTDFD
+411 QLEQTSTNFD
-422 ITIRSLEETVTSQGE
+422 VTIRSLEETVTSQGD

-448 FFHHTAEGLEIGKKQ
+448 FFHHTADGLEIGQKQ
-463 DGGIMPF
+463 DGGVMPF
-470 STMLS
+470 STLLS

-528 VKWREAQEEDEAETQ
+528 VKWREAQEEDEQ
-543 EAQVQA
+543 AQAQT
-549 FAARAAARTVYQQL
+549 FAARAAVRAAVPEYKQL
-563 IDDSGVFKVVE
+563 IDDSGVFEVVKV
-574 A
+574 

>member
-1 MIQIFDVDKRRIGVI
+1 MIQILDAAKKRIGAI
-16 DDLDDLQ
+16 DDLDDLK
-23 VIKTL
+23 VEKTL
-28 SSGDKTISFSYPKI
+28 SSGDKTISFSYPKN
-42 GAETAHLKPE
+42 GVELEKLKPE

-64 KKVETGDTKNK
+64 KKVETGETQNK
-75 YTAVL
+75 YTAML
-80 NVEELESQEFL
+80 NVEELEAQEFL
-91 YGFASETQTARDC
+91 YGFASETQTARAC

-135 WEVLQEVLD
+135 WEVFQEVLD
-144 TYRCECRIHTLT
+144 TYRAECRIHTLT

-242 ARAKLDAASKPYTA
+242 AQARLDVASKPYTA

-264 AAQSDEYDVLAYDIG
+264 AAQSEEYDILAYDIG
-279 DMVTLVSKTEKTKE
+279 DMVTLTSKTEKTKE

-306 PEKNTCELS
+306 PEQNTCELS

-386 TRDEMKE
+386 TRNDLKE
-393 YVDAINNVALER
+393 YADTLNNVAIER
-405 MTNEYT
+405 MTNEYST
-411 TKLEQTSTDFD
+411 QLEQTSTNFD
-422 ITIRSLEETVTSQGE
+422 VTIRSLEETVTSQGD

-448 FFHHTAEGLEIGKKQ
+448 FFHHTADGLEIGQKQ
-463 DGGIMPF
+463 DGGVMPF
-470 STMLS
+470 STLLS

-528 VKWREAQEEDEAETQ
+528 VKWRETQ
-543 EAQVQA
+543 EDDEQAQA
-549 FAARAAARTVYQQL
+549 RTFAVRAAVPEYRQL
-563 IDDSGVFKVVE
+563 IDDSGTFEVVKI
-574 A
+574 

>member
-1 MIQIFDVDKRRIGVI
+1 MIQILDAAKKRIGAI
-16 DDLDDLQ
+16 DDLDDLK
-23 VIKTL
+23 VEKTL
-28 SSGDKTISFSYPKI
+28 SSGDKTISFSYPKN
-42 GAETAHLKPE
+42 GVELEKLKPE

-64 KKVETGDTKNK
+64 KKVETGETQNK
-75 YTAVL
+75 YTAIL
-80 NVEELESQEFL
+80 NVEELEAQEFL
-91 YGFASETQTARDC
+91 YGFASETQTARAC

-144 TYRCECRIHTLT
+144 TYRAECRIHTLT
-156 KTVDIMEAIGEDRGA
+156 KTVDIMETIGEDRGA

-242 ARAKLDAASKPYTA
+242 AQARLDAASKPYTA

-264 AAQSDEYDVLAYDIG
+264 AAQSEEYDVLAYDIG
-279 DMVTLVSKTEKTKE
+279 DMVTLTSKTEKTKE

-306 PEKNTCELS
+306 PEQNTCELS

-334 DAVEVAQSRTKKVL
+334 DAVETAQSRTKKVL

-372 VQAART
+372 VQAAQT

-386 TRDEMKE
+386 TRNDLKE
-393 YVDAINNVALER
+393 YADTLNNVAIER
-405 MTNEYT
+405 MTNEYST
-411 TKLEQTSTDFD
+411 QLEQTSTNFD
-422 ITIRSLEETVTSQGE
+422 VTIRSLEETVTSQGG

-448 FFHHTAEGLEIGKKQ
+448 FFHHTADGLEIGQKQ
-463 DGGIMPF
+463 DGGVMPF
-470 STMLS
+470 STLLS

-528 VKWREAQEEDEAETQ
+528 VKWREAQEEDEQAQ
-543 EAQVQA
+543 EQT
-549 FAARAAARTVYQQL
+549 FTARAAVRAAVPEYRQL
-563 IDDSGVFKVVE
+563 IDDSGTFEVVKV
-574 A
+574 

>member
-1 MIQIFDVDKRRIGVI
+1 MIQIFDAMKRRIGAI
-16 DDLDDLQ
+16 DDLEDLQ
-23 VIKTL
+23 IVKTL
-28 SSGDKTISFSYPKI
+28 SSGDKEISFSYPKNGSEI
-42 GAETAHLKPE
+42 EHLKPE
-52 NYLRTEKDEYVL
+52 NYIRTKTDEYVL
-64 KKVETGDTKNK
+64 KKVETGEKKNK
-75 YTAVL
+75 YLALL
-80 NVEELESQEFL
+80 NIEELEAQEFL

-135 WEVLQEVLD
+135 WGVLQEVLNV
-144 TYRCECRIHTLT
+144 YRCECRIDSLN
-156 KTVDIMEAIGEDRGA
+156 KVVDIMEAIGSDKGA
-171 YFMEGLNLRKLTVKS
+171 YFMEGLNLRKLAVKS
-186 DTYDFYTRIYPVGA
+186 DTYDFYTRIYPVGK

-213 IDNHQYTDKVIPR
+213 IDNHQYTEKVIPR

-242 ARAKLDAASKPYTA
+242 AEARLDAASKPYTA

-264 AAQSDEYDVLAYDIG
+264 AAQSEEYSILDYDIG
-279 DMVTLVSKTEKTKE
+279 DMVALVSKTEGTKE
-293 KQRIVKLTEYPKH
+293 KQRIVKMTEYPKH

-325 EETQEKMKS
+325 EETQEQMKS
-334 DAVEVAQSRTKKVL
+334 DTVSVAESRTKKIL

-362 TSSEEKLTAT
+362 TSSEERLTAT
-372 VQAART
+372 VQAVRT
-378 EQRDLTEQ
+378 ESRDIAQQMQEDVKQYADKLNDKT
-386 TRDEMKE
+386 
-393 YVDAINNVALER
+393 VER
-405 MTNEYT
+405 MTNEYS
-411 TKLEQTSTDFD
+411 TKLDQTATDFD
-422 ITIRSLEETVTSQGE
+422 IIVRSLEETVTSQGS
-437 EFQEFRQENET
+437 EFQEFRRENET
-448 FFHHTAEGLEIGKKQ
+448 FFHHSEEGLEIGRKQ

-470 STMLS
+470 STLLS
-475 NLRLEF
+475 NIRLEF

-494 KLHINNV
+494 KLHIKNV

-528 VKWREAQEEDEAETQ
+528 VKWREAQEETQ
-543 EAQVQA
+543 EQQA
-549 FAARAAARTVYQQL
+549 VMARAARRRMPEEYVQL
-563 IDDSGVFKVVE
+563 IDDSGVFEVINV
-574 A
+574 